1 MVKKLKQKNK
11 TLFAIV
17 CFLFV
22 SCSYKNCEDKSK
34 LNSKTPLSFYHIED
48 TVYNLSSFD
57 DFNSF
62 IERKPIVSEFFFETN
77 NSLKKKTELFNL
89 INNIYFDSL
98 YFEVKNTFKSF
109 NLKKKEFEDSFSRLK
124 VKLPQISIPKITTI
138 VSGFY
143 NDIVVVDNNIIIG
156 LDYFLD
162 EDSRFKPQDIPE
174 YILKRYNPDNL
185 IPITMSVYCSQFN
198 KTNPLDNTMISE
210 MLNFGKLYYLLQ
222 SILPCVNPYNLIGY
236 SQEEWN
242 LINQNEETIYGVFV
256 DRQLF
261 FETNHLIKNKYL
273 SERPKTFEISPNCPG
288 RIGAWLGW
296 RIVESY
302 MKNNT
307 NITIQELLNN
317 TNNKEIF
324 FQSLYKPG

>member
-1 MVKKLKQKNK
+1 MAKKLKLKNNI
-11 TLFAIV
+11 LFSIACIV
-17 CFLFV
+17 FI
-22 SCSYKNCEDKSK
+22 SCSYKNCEDKNRVNNK
-34 LNSKTPLSFYHIED
+34 IPLSFYHIED
-48 TVYNLSSFD
+48 TVYNLNSFD

-62 IERKPIVSEFFFETN
+62 MAENPILSEAFFETN
-77 NSLKKKTELFNL
+77 NSSKKKEELFSL

-98 YFEVKNTFKSF
+98 YFEVNNTFKSF
-109 NLKKKEFEDSFSRLK
+109 NSKKKEFQNSFTRLK
-124 VKLPQISIPKITTI
+124 AILPQVNIPKITTI

-143 NDIVVVDNNIIIG
+143 NDVVVVDNNIIIG

-162 EDSRFKPQDIPE
+162 NDSRFKPQDIPD
-174 YILKRYNPDNL
+174 YILKRYSPDNL
-185 IPITMSVYCSQFN
+185 VPITMSVYCSQFN

-210 MLNFGKLYYLLQ
+210 MLNFGKLYYLLETV
-222 SILPCVNPYNLIGY
+222 LPCVSPYNLIGY
-236 SQEEWN
+236 SQEEWT
-242 LINQNEETIYGVFV
+242 LINQNEEIIYGVFV

-296 RIVESY
+296 KIIKSY
-302 MKNNT
+302 MQNHP

-324 FQSLYKPG
+324 FESLYKPS